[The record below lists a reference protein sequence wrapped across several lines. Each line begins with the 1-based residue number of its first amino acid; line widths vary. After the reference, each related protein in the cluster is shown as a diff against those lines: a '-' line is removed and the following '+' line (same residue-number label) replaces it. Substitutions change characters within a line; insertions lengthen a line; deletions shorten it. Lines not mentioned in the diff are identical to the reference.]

1 MAKNNDDVISTLN
14 NLIEACKDREEGY
27 RTAAEGIEDPKF
39 KTLFNNY
46 AHQSA
51 EFASELQR
59 EVRRLGGD
67 PEKSGSLSG
76 AILRGWM
83 NIKSAVTGGDE
94 GAIISECERVEDSA
108 VKRYKDALEDDL
120 PGDIRAIVECQYVP
134 IKEGH
139 DYMHTLEKRRSS

>member
-1 MAKNNDDVISTLN
+1 MTRTNDDVISTLN

-27 RTAAEGIEDPKF
+27 RTAADGIEDPKF

-46 AHQSA
+46 AQQSA
-51 EFASELQR
+51 QFASELQR

-67 PEKSGSLSG
+67 AEKSGSFSG
-76 AILRGWM
+76 AMFRGWM

-94 GAIISECERVEDSA
+94 SAIISECERGEDAA
-108 VKRYKDALEDDL
+108 VKSYKDVLDDDL
-120 PGDIRAIVECQYVP
+120 PVDIRAIVERQYKP

-139 DYMHTLEKRRSS
+139 DYIRTLEKRRSS